1 MYQLFNFILITWR
14 DLFSGK
20 AKEENKE
27 VNWST
32 LSSSHTV
39 TFQEPITLAAE
50 VIERARILIRNYTL
64 VVKAQFNSQK
74 DCAELVEINDNV
86 SSEILLARII
96 VSGSDCTPVEIQI
109 INYNL
114 TEDELKFFSGMGS
127 NVRPDQ
133 KLPLK
138 IVTAEDLLY

>member
-1 MYQLFNFILITWR
+1 MRLFCWQSSLQKIGEIIQK
-14 DLFSGK
+14 S
-20 AKEENKE
+20 ASEN
-27 VNWST
+27 T
-32 LSSSHTV
+32 AG
-39 TFQEPITLAAE
+39 AA
-50 VIERARILIRNYTL
+50 AAGT
-64 VVKAQFNSQK
+64 
-74 DCAELVEINDNV
+74 
-86 SSEILLARII
+86 
-96 VSGSDCTPVEIQI
+96 SGSDCTPVEIQI